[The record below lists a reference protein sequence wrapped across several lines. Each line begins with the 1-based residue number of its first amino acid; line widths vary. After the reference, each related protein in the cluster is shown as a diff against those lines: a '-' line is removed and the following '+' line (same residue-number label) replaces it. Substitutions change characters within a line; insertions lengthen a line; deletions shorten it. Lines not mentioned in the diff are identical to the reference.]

1 MKNPP
6 IGGFVHYRGHLGQW
20 DDALFIHQVMP
31 PGESLRGQPCGR
43 LGD

>member
-20 DDALFIHQVMP
+20 DDALFIHQAMP